1 VNLFGVHPNSVYA
14 ATMKNEEEKYL
25 DKVKHKT
32 AEKKYSNKPQIIASI
47 NVAANYHYAGFGP
60 GTANTQKNF

>member
-1 VNLFGVHPNSVYA
+1 LYVIRADVDLFGVHQNSVYA

-32 AEKKYSNKPQIIASI
+32 AEKNIQI
-47 NVAANYHYAGFGP
+47 NHKLLL
-60 GTANTQKNF
+60 Q